1 MTVGLTLTT
10 SREKEPVDITLRIV
24 EYMFMLKCI
33 SLEERLGDVHGHS
46 SQSSTW
52 WSRQRRWTVHVRNLW
67 LDLRGTSFLFS
78 EIPERS
84 KPTLNLFTSLIP
96 NMQEKTKCPNDRL
109 DLNSNLVFLNI
120 EVLPWSFH
128 RYRAKTIFRK
138 RLSDHFQT
146 QKWIKPDTMEF

>member
-1 MTVGLTLTT
+1 MVIPPKAQLD
-10 SREKEPVDITLRIV
+10 E
-24 EYMFMLKCI
+24 
-33 SLEERLGDVHGHS
+33 
-46 SQSSTW
+46 
-52 WSRQRRWTVHVRNLW
+52 QRSWTVHVRNLW
-67 LDLRGTSFLFS
+67 LDLRETSFLFS

-84 KPTLNLFTSLIP
+84 KPTLNLFTSLIL

-146 QKWIKPDTMEF
+146 QKWIKPDTIEFLKLKHKADDLVCVVYN